1 MSPDNISALEE
12 TPMTNPTEMTYENNL
27 NVADLMHLSNARLE
41 QLRDRIYNL
50 QVSIRDNK
58 ITATEAYESGLAL
71 QNELTKANL
80 TLEIAARKS
89 SEVAA

>member
-1 MSPDNISALEE
+1 
-12 TPMTNPTEMTYENNL
+12 MTNPTEMTYENNL

-58 ITATEAYESGLAL
+58 ITAAEAYESGLAL